1 MKITTQ
7 MDGDMQSTYATSLLK
22 QEQFP
27 ESLKFYFKRKHFKDQ
42 QDQLSEL
49 QDLVRPR
56 LRIAI
61 VTETWPPE
69 INGVAMS
76 MMQLCQGLQRLSHKI
91 LLVRPVQKN
100 VCTEF
105 HPDQECLVFSQPVPK
120 YPSVQFGWPQYLKVS
135 KAFEK
140 FAPDVVHIV
149 TEGPLGLTALQAAKS
164 KKIAVSS
171 GFHSAFHDFSRFFDL
186 AFLVKPIQRYLTW
199 FHNSTDVTCVPSQ
212 YTEQA
217 LRGFGVTCPLVVVG
231 RGVDTAKFSPKHRSQ
246 QLRQRWG
253 VDAHT
258 RVLLYVGRLSP
269 EKEVDVLI
277 KSFHALRAQQGTN
290 FKFVIV
296 GDGPDRA
303 RLGKLAQSNDVIF
316 TGSLSGRELSE
327 VYASADVFTF
337 ASQADTFGNVV
348 LEAIASGLPVVA
360 YDYVAAH
367 QHIKHDV
374 TGWLS
379 PLGHTTDLIQSICH
393 LPALPQLRQMGLLAS
408 ESVQETS
415 WQFPVQQLEQA
426 LYQVA
431 KESPMTS
438 S

>member
-1 MKITTQ
+1 
-7 MDGDMQSTYATSLLK
+7 MQSTYATSLLK

-27 ESLKFYFKRKHFKDQ
+27 ESFKFYFKRKQLKNK
-42 QDQLSEL
+42 QDELSEL
-49 QDLVRPR
+49 RDLVRPR

-69 INGVAMS
+69 INGVALS
-76 MMQLCQGLQRLSHKI
+76 MMQLCQGLQRLGHKI
-91 LLVRPVQKN
+91 LLVRPIQKTI
-100 VCTEF
+100 CTEF
-105 HPDQECLVFSQPVPK
+105 NPEQECLVMSQPIPK

-135 KAFEK
+135 KAFEQ

-149 TEGPLGLTALQAAKS
+149 TEGPLGLIALQAAKS

-171 GFHSAFHDFSRFFDL
+171 GFHSAFQDFSRFFDL

-246 QLRQRWG
+246 RLRQQWG
-253 VDAHT
+253 VDIDT
-258 RVLLYVGRLSP
+258 RVMLYVGRLSP

-277 KSFHALRAQQGTN
+277 KSFHALQAQQGVN
-290 FKFVIV
+290 IKFVIV
-296 GDGPDRA
+296 GDGPDRV
-303 RLGKLAQSNDVIF
+303 RLSKMTTSKDVIF
-316 TGSLSGRELSE
+316 MGSLGGHELATA
-327 VYASADVFTF
+327 YASADVFTF

-348 LEAIASGLPVVA
+348 LEAIASGLPVIA
-360 YDYVAAH
+360 YDYVCAH
-367 QHIKHDV
+367 QHVKHNI

-379 PLGHTTDLIQSICH
+379 PLGHTAELIQSICH

-408 ESVQETS
+408 ESVQHSS

-426 LYQVA
+426 LYQVV

>member
-1 MKITTQ
+1 
-7 MDGDMQSTYATSLLK
+7 MQSTYATSLLK

-27 ESLKFYFKRKHFKDQ
+27 ESFKFYFKRKQLKNK
-42 QDQLSEL
+42 QDELSEL
-49 QDLVRPR
+49 RDLVRPR

-69 INGVAMS
+69 INGVALS
-76 MMQLCQGLQRLSHKI
+76 MMQLCQGLQRLGHKI
-91 LLVRPVQKN
+91 LLVRPVQKEA
-100 VCTEF
+100 CTEF
-105 HPDQECLVFSQPVPK
+105 NPEQECLVMSQPIPK

-135 KAFEK
+135 KAFEQ

-171 GFHSAFHDFSRFFDL
+171 GFHSAFQDFSRFFDL

-231 RGVDTAKFSPKHRSQ
+231 RGVDTVRFSPKHRSQ
-246 QLRQRWG
+246 RLRQQWG
-253 VDAHT
+253 VDADT
-258 RVLLYVGRLSP
+258 RVMLYVGRLSP

-277 KSFHALRAQQGTN
+277 KSFHALQVQQGVN
-290 FKFVIV
+290 IKFVIV
-296 GDGPDRA
+296 GDGPDRI
-303 RLGKLAQSNDVIF
+303 RLSKMTTSKDVIF
-316 TGSLSGRELSE
+316 MGSLGGHELATA
-327 VYASADVFTF
+327 YASADVFTF

-348 LEAIASGLPVVA
+348 LEAIASGLPVIA
-360 YDYVAAH
+360 YDYVCAH
-367 QHIKHDV
+367 QHVKHNI
-374 TGWLS
+374 TGWLCS
-379 PLGHTTDLIQSICH
+379 LGHTAELIQSICH

-408 ESVQETS
+408 ESVQHSS

-426 LYQVA
+426 LYQVV

-438 S
+438 T